1 MNYYN
6 EFDLAAAA
14 QIQALM
20 DAGLIPKGHIDT
32 RSITD
37 VKPHELK
44 GFIQCHFFAG
54 VSGWS
59 LALQLAGWPADRPV
73 WTGSCP
79 CQPFSVAGK
88 GRGSED
94 ERHLWPAF
102 FGLIRQCRPD
112 TVFGEQ
118 VESAIR
124 HGWLDGIRRDV
135 EGEGYAL
142 GHVVLGAHSI
152 GAPHLRQRLFWV
164 ADRLGSGLE
173 GLSGHGGD
181 SGEPRRVYSTQAG
194 PAPASGPTGPVA
206 DVQRRP
212 GPEHEHEPWF
222 SARRKEATA
231 DGTKY
236 RGDHGG
242 LGNAKSD
249 NEWWYRKLC
258 ESGGRSC
265 PPGGSGDGGSR
276 LGHSDSNGREPGL
289 GASASA
295 RHGRS
300 AEPDGFWSDA
310 IWIRC
315 VDGKHRRIPSQSI
328 FQPVVNGLPYGLG
341 DGLSKWSGEILQA
354 AQGFPL
360 AAKFPHWKEMLK
372 GPGNAI
378 VAQVT
383 AEFIKAYL

>member
-6 EFDLAAAA
+6 EFDPAAAA

-44 GFIQCHFFAG
+44 GYIQCHFFAG
-54 VSGWS
+54 IGGWP

-88 GRGSED
+88 GRGSDD

-142 GHVVLGAHSI
+142 GHVVLGAHSV

-164 ADRLGSGLE
+164 ADRLGAGLE
-173 GLSGHGGD
+173 GLPGHGSD
-181 SGEPRRVYSTQAG
+181 SGESRRVCSTQAG
-194 PAPASGPTGPVA
+194 PAPASGSTGSMA
-206 DVQRRP
+206 DVQRRS
-212 GPEHEHEPWF
+212 GSEHEHEPWF
-222 SARRKEATA
+222 SARRKEAPA
-231 DGTKY
+231 DGTKC

-242 LGNAKSD
+242 LGHTGRERS
-249 NEWWYRKLC
+249 ELRG
-258 ESGGRSC
+258 ESGVLELTSGEEQSEAQEWERSRDAS
-265 PPGGSGDGGSR
+265 GGPNS
-276 LGHSDSNGREPGL
+276 
-289 GASASA
+289 
-295 RHGRS
+295 
-300 AEPDGFWSDA
+300 DGFWSDS

-328 FQPVVNGLPYGLG
+328 FQPVVTRLPYGLG
-341 DGLSKWSGEILQA
+341 DGLSERSGEILQA

-372 GPGNAI
+372 GAGNAI
-378 VAQVT
+378 VPQVA
-383 AEFIKAYL
+383 AEFIKAYDSP

>member
-6 EFDLAAAA
+6 EFDPAAAA

-44 GFIQCHFFAG
+44 GYIQCHFFAG

-88 GRGSED
+88 GRGSDD

-164 ADRLGSGLE
+164 ADRIGAGLE
-173 GLSGHGGD
+173 GLPGHGGD
-181 SGEPRRVYSTQAG
+181 SGESRWVYSTPAG
-194 PAPASGPTGPVA
+194 PAPASGSTGSVA
-206 DVQRRP
+206 DVQRHSS
-212 GPEHEHEPWF
+212 PEHEHEPWF
-222 SARRKEATA
+222 SARRKEAQA
-231 DGTKY
+231 DGAIC

-242 LGNAKSD
+242 LG
-249 NEWWYRKLC
+249 Y
-258 ESGGRSC
+258 
-265 PPGGSGDGGSR
+265 
-276 LGHSDSNGREPGL
+276 SDSNGLEQGDGSSLREC
-289 GASASA
+289 
-295 RHGRS
+295 HGR
-300 AEPDGFWSDA
+300 DGFWSDA

-315 VDGKHRRIPSQSI
+315 VDGKHRRIPSQSV
-328 FQPVVNGLPYGLG
+328 FQPVANGLPYGLG
-341 DGLSKWSGEILQA
+341 DGMSEWTGEILQA

-372 GPGNAI
+372 GAGNAI
-378 VAQVT
+378 VPQVA
-383 AEFIKAYL
+383 AEFIHAYDSP